1 MSALKFPE
9 DHGQKKLSGNIR
21 LIDVKSQD
29 LMDLGKTVYH
39 SIPVNIQ
46 ILRRMIDMI
55 SRKKILFQTSVKIRA
70 FFPGGY
76 RPAER
81 PYLCV
86 SGDAVKQENKNR
98 QSRMALAIFLIPFL
112 PTGTKRDW
120 EDIDRKSK

>member
-55 SRKKILFQTSVKIRA
+55 SRKKILFQTAVKIPA
-70 FFPGGY
+70 CFPVSC
-76 RPAER
+76 RKPVQN
-81 PYLCV
+81 PVCV
-86 SGDAVKQENKNR
+86 SFFQQLRVAMGTDY
-98 QSRMALAIFLIPFL
+98 LLIVL
-112 PTGTKRDW
+112 ICGK
-120 EDIDRKSK
+120 

>member
-70 FFPGGY
+70 FFPVFC
-76 RPAER
+76 RQPVQI
-81 PYLCV
+81 PV
-86 SGDAVKQENKNR
+86 SVSFCPQ
-98 QSRMALAIFLIPFL
+98 LLIGI
-112 PTGTKRDW
+112 GTD
-120 EDIDRKSK
+120 